1 MTAPSRAHPRPVA
14 PLIIRRQ
21 IARLRLI
28 LFAGVSLGLIGT
40 ALAQEAVPAISVEAA
55 APQGEQSSAKTTQ
68 RADLAPDSLTNPARV
83 APSSRPFVQTI
94 TRDEIDAINPAD
106 TFGLLSHAAG
116 VVTTFQGRKVPN
128 GLLIR
133 GSDNYGFIVDGAYI
147 GSTTANRIM
156 NELPV
161 FAIEQVDV
169 VRDPTALMLGPQVN
183 LWTASGALNSGFIVI
198 RTRTPDKNGGEV
210 GIGGASYGA
219 MSNEMYGG
227 SVFSVGKDGGKANV
241 AGFFHAAK
249 TDGPTGL
256 NAGSSSGAALLKGGL
271 SNFNGFT
278 TEFTLFQDIGQQD
291 FQNATAGQNTT
302 TLVNQ
307 RWSYT
312 PIDTTLLASQ
322 SSMVWD
328 AHNTTLL
335 LASYNYVYANNL
347 QASTTSATVSNVPDH
362 EETSQVQ
369 LRHSLVY
376 WDTLL
381 QLGGQFVSWYTP
393 TGQMGFAGYARNEQI
408 SSGYA
413 NLERKFLNDR
423 LSLDASVRYDEH
435 VIIQGVNIYSSS
447 SGAAPGTGNGGGGG
461 AGTGSGAKYQY
472 FSNRTLPVAQNFAFG
487 AAYQILPQLVSTVR
501 YGHNEQQG
509 LNYILS
515 SSGLPL
521 DPESQ
526 NKFEASLA
534 APIASW
540 FKPTLNY
547 FYTYIENEK
556 LPESYVSINGYQTP
570 VWTEAN
576 TTRQGVEFLLDSQLP
591 KWEYGQASL
600 SGSFTRL
607 YEVAST
613 NATVPYA
620 STIPHNTAK
629 LTATNAWNA
638 FSASASLVY
647 VSQFWSNFSSLNSAY
662 RPVGN
667 YVTADLN
674 LTYSFHQPTFDGKL
688 TLYGRNIADR
698 HYETVNGYYDWG
710 AMWGSELKLFF

>member
-1 MTAPSRAHPRPVA
+1 MIAALHALRCPPRSALRLVWLASVALGAIPVA
-14 PLIIRRQ
+14 R
-21 IARLRLI
+21 
-28 LFAGVSLGLIGT
+28 
-40 ALAQEAVPAISVEAA
+40 AQESVPAISVEATSPPGVDA
-55 APQGEQSSAKTTQ
+55 AAKATQ
-68 RADLAPDSLTNPARV
+68 RSDLAADSLTNPARV
-83 APSSRPFVQTI
+83 APSSRPFVETI
-94 TRDEIDAINPAD
+94 SREDIDAINPAD

-133 GSDNYGFIVDGAYI
+133 GDNNYGFIVDGAYI

-169 VRDPTALMLGPQVN
+169 VRDPTALMLGPQAN
-183 LWTASGALNSGFIVI
+183 LWTASGALNSGFVVI
-198 RTRTPDKNGGEV
+198 RTRTPDKTGGEV
-210 GIGGASYGA
+210 GMGGASYGTI
-219 MSNEMYGG
+219 SNELYGG
-227 SVFSVGKDGGKANV
+227 QVFSIGKDGGKANL
-241 AGFFHAAK
+241 AGYFHGAS

-256 NAGSSSGAALLKGGL
+256 NAGSSSGAALLKGGV
-271 SNFNGFT
+271 SNFNGFA

-291 FQNATAGQNTT
+291 FQNATAGKNTT
-302 TLVNQ
+302 ALVNQ

-312 PIDTTLLASQ
+312 PIDTTLIASQ

-335 LASYNYVYANNL
+335 LGSYNYVYANNL
-347 QASTTSATVSNVPDH
+347 QATTTSTTVNNVPDH
-362 EETSQVQ
+362 EETAQVQ
-369 LRHSLVY
+369 LRHSFY
-376 WDTLL
+376 YYETLL

-423 LSLDASVRYDEH
+423 LSLDASLRYDEH
-435 VIIQGVNIYSSS
+435 VIIQGVNIYSSN
-447 SGAAPGTGNGGGGG
+447 SGTAPGTGNGGGGG
-461 AGTGSGAKYQY
+461 GGSGSGAKYQY
-472 FSNRTLPVAQNFAFG
+472 FNNRAMPVAQNYAFG
-487 AAYQILPQLVSTVR
+487 AAYQILPRLVSSLR
-501 YGHNEQQG
+501 YGHTEQQG
-509 LNYILS
+509 LDYLLS

-521 DPESQ
+521 GPESQ

-540 FKPTLNY
+540 FKPTVNY
-547 FYTYIENEK
+547 FYTYIQNDK
-556 LPESYVSINGYQTP
+556 LPQSYVSINGYQTP
-570 VWTEAN
+570 VWTQAN
-576 TTRQGVEFLLDSQLP
+576 TTRQGVEVLLDSQLP
-591 KWEYGQASL
+591 KWSYGQASL
-600 SGSFTRL
+600 SGSWTRL
-607 YEVAST
+607 FELQS
-613 NATVPYA
+613 NNPTVPYSA
-620 STIPHNTAK
+620 TIPHDTAK
-629 LTATNAWNA
+629 LILTNSWNA

-647 VSQFWSNFSSLNSAY
+647 VSGFWSNFASLNNLY
-662 RPVGN
+662 RPVGD

-674 LTYSFHQPTFDGKL
+674 LSYSFHQPSFDGKV

-710 AMWGSELKLFF
+710 AVWGSEVKLFF